1 MDILI
6 KRATII
12 APGHKN
18 HMQSKDILI
27 SKGKIEKIAN
37 TVSAPKAKLI
47 ESYDL
52 HISIGWMDIG
62 THVGEPGLE
71 HRETLASVAK
81 AAAAGGYTDIA
92 VMPTVNPVTH
102 SRTEVSYIAN
112 NQPSNGLKIHS
123 IGAVSKD
130 VKGEDLTE
138 MIDMSKAGV
147 VAFGDGLRTIKDSG
161 MMMRALQYA
170 KAVKK
175 PIINYSIDKSL
186 AHDGQIHESN
196 VSVSM
201 GMQGIPSLA
210 EQVAVQRDLYLA
222 KYTESEL
229 VLHCISTSESC
240 DLLKKAIKDKTN
252 ASGTVSYLNLI
263 HTDEDLR
270 GFDSNLKVKPPLRSK
285 DDRQALLKSVRK
297 GNIQSIVSNHV
308 PLEEEQKKLEFSYA
322 GFGATGLE
330 TCFAA
335 VNTYLAEELSL
346 EHAIAA
352 LTVGPRKQ
360 LGFEVPMIESGAAAC
375 LTVFDPTIKWSYASK
390 SKKSLSANN
399 PYLGKELQ
407 GKVVATIAGSKLN
420 MAK

>member
-1 MDILI
+1 MDILL

-12 APGHKN
+12 SIGDKN
-18 HMQSKDILI
+18 HLQTKDILI

-37 TVSAPKAKLI
+37 NISAPKAKVI
-47 ESYDL
+47 SSDNL
-52 HISIGWMDIG
+52 HVSIGWTDIG
-62 THVGEPGLE
+62 THIGEPGLE
-71 HRETLASVAK
+71 QRETIASVSR

-92 VMPTVNPVTH
+92 VMPTVKPVTH

-112 NQPSNGLKIHS
+112 NQPSNGVKIHS

-130 VKGEDLTE
+130 TLGEDLTE
-138 MIDMSKAGV
+138 MIDMSHAGV
-147 VAFGDGLRTIKDSG
+147 IAFGDGLRTVKDSG

-196 VSVSM
+196 VSVSL

-222 KYTESEL
+222 KYTESDL
-229 VLHCISTSESC
+229 ILHCMSTSISC
-240 DLLKKAIKDKTN
+240 DLLKKTAN
-252 ASGTVSYLNLI
+252 EGVQVSGTVSYLNLI
-263 HTDEDLR
+263 HIDEDLR
-270 GFDSNLKVKPPLRSK
+270 NFDANLKVKPPLRSNE
-285 DDRQALLKSVRK
+285 DRKALVKSINK
-297 GNIQSIVSNHV
+297 GTISSIVSNHV

-335 VNTYLAEELSL
+335 VNTFLASEIKLEQVIESLSN
-346 EHAIAA
+346 
-352 LTVGPRKQ
+352 GPREQ
-360 LGFEVPMIESGAAAC
+360 LNLPIPSIKTGELAC
-375 LTVFDPTIKWSYASK
+375 LTIFDPSISWRYESK

-399 PYLGKELQ
+399 PYLSKELK
-407 GKVVATIAGSKLN
+407 GKAIGTVIGSKLN
-420 MAK
+420 IV